1 MYGYDRKAASS
12 AEQVTQDLP
21 PDVVRV
27 LVENRQ
33 KFLAFVQGQVRSKEI
48 AEDILQEAFARG
60 INRIESLRNDEL
72 IVAWFYRVLRNAVL
86 DHHRRSTVTT
96 RGLEALA
103 KELEHAPA
111 ANDEVREGVC
121 KCVGRLATKLKPEYA
136 EALQRIEVDGVP
148 VKAFAEERG
157 LSSGNAGVRV
167 FRAREALRRLVTDCC
182 GRCAAGNGCQ
192 NCTCGETAGSA
203 PKGK

>member
-1 MYGYDRKAASS
+1 MYRYARQAAGSEGQD
-12 AEQVTQDLP
+12 AQDLP
-21 PDVVRV
+21 PNVVRV

-33 KFLAFVQGQVRSKEI
+33 KFLAFVQRQVRSKDV
-48 AEDILQEAFARG
+48 AEDILQESFARG
-60 INRIESLRNDEL
+60 IDRIESLRNDEV

-103 KELEHAPA
+103 KEVEHTPAPGVEHS
-111 ANDEVREGVC
+111 DGVC
-121 KCVGRLATKLKPEYA
+121 KCVGHLATKLKPEYA

-148 VKAFAEERG
+148 VKNFAEERG

-167 FRAREALRRLVTDCC
+167 FRAREALRRLVTACC
-182 GRCAAGNGCQ
+182 GKCAASGCR
-192 NCTCGETAGSA
+192 NCTCGEQVSPTSEG
-203 PKGK
+203 